1 MNLDDILRLWRASR
15 LSGSETV
22 RELVLS
28 LADDNCRASGH
39 RPFSPATINTV
50 PVGEKKE
57 LGKS

>member
-1 MNLDDILRLWRASR
+1 MTPAEILTLWQAART
-15 LSGSETV
+15 ETT